1 MRSDSKQEWSD
12 WAPTGHECTVMSG
25 PGDRPFD
32 LMVYSPPGQAPEG
45 GWPCLLVLDGGR
57 YFGAFTAVASSLR
70 GRPEKTGIGPMAIAA
85 IGHRAEGGALQDQRR
100 RDFPSGTSAEAPLV
114 DDEGQGAVFCA
125 WLTEA
130 VLPQLAAKG
139 CNPRAISLFGHS
151 LAGLFV
157 LQALERDPGLFRRW
171 VSISPSLWWATP
183 DPQHGADQL
192 MIGCGE
198 AEILRDMRGRISH
211 WAALRPEARF
221 KLAPEADHG
230 SAPFAL
236 IPAIL
241 RFVSGN

>member
-1 MRSDSKQEWSD
+1 MRSDSALDWSV
-12 WAPTGHECTVMSG
+12 WAPSGHECTVIDG

-32 LMVYSPPGQAPEG
+32 LMFYCPQGEAPEG

-57 YFGAFTAVASSLR
+57 YFSAFTAVAAALR
-70 GRPEKTGIGPMAIAA
+70 GRPEKTGILPMAIAA
-85 IGHRAEGGALQDQRR
+85 IGHRAEGGAWNDQRR
-100 RDFPSGTSAEAPLV
+100 RDFPSGPSGEGALV
-114 DDEGQGAVFCA
+114 GDEGQGAVFRQ
-125 WLTEA
+125 WLAET

-139 CNPRAISLFGHS
+139 CDPHAISLFGHS

-157 LQALERDPGLFRRW
+157 LQALEHDATLFQRW

-183 DPQHGADQL
+183 EPRSGTGQL
-192 MIGCGE
+192 MMGCGE
-198 AEILRDMRGRISH
+198 AETLRDMRGRISQ
-211 WAALRPEARF
+211 WAASHPEARF

-236 IPAIL
+236 LPAIL